1 MPTMALRR
9 ETSEAIWNIFRYFYN
24 LIRKCI
30 CLSGYGRIFG
40 TTLFVTASVGVER
53 GVWAAEPKPGPILR
67 STHRSSH
74 VCHERGGGLG

>member
-1 MPTMALRR
+1 
-9 ETSEAIWNIFRYFYN
+9 
-24 LIRKCI
+24 
-30 CLSGYGRIFG
+30 
-40 TTLFVTASVGVER
+40 LFVTASVGVER